1 MSKQTKMQTEI
12 QDTEFKPEAK
22 AEKTFADEEAERFR
36 EKMKQYAAS
45 VDLEINRIASEQGV
59 RLGNSIFAE
68 KYAIDEIT
76 KALQKIHSKY
86 LTYAK

>member
-1 MSKQTKMQTEI
+1 MANKKLTVPEI
-12 QDTEFKPEAK
+12 QDTEFKPEK
-22 AEKTFADEEAERFR
+22 ETVVNAETEERERFI

-45 VDLEINRIASEQGV
+45 VDVEINRIASENGV

-76 KALQKIHSKY
+76 KTLQKIQSKY
-86 LTYAK
+86 LSYAK